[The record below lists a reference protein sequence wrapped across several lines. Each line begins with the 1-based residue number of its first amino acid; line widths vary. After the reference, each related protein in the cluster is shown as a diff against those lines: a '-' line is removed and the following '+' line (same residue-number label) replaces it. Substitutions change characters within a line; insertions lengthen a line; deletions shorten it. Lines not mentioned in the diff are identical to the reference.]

1 MLNKAMIAV
10 LATLLLATTTNDVPA
25 GVDRTIAD
33 ITARPAYAHSVFG
46 IFVADQTTGQTLIDR
61 MGEKM
66 FVAASIMKTYSTATA
81 LKAYGPGYRFRTPVY
96 RTGTLKGGALA
107 GDLIL
112 VASGDFSF
120 GLRDRPDGTLAF
132 NSAPEVDHNA
142 ASTGFSG
149 PALLPNSDPL
159 AAMTELAREVRA
171 RGIRSVRNVVIDDRL
186 FAPYKGWL
194 DGLISPIW
202 INENI
207 IDITIAPTSPGRPAR
222 VDWRPKTGSIRV
234 VSEVKTVANES
245 RSGPLTVEPAG
256 PGIVEIRGE
265 IAAGGKPAL
274 RSAQIV
280 DPAAFA
286 RVAFTEA
293 LNRAGIAVNAR
304 ASGPNPSNLLPS
316 PAAYTSQALVAEHV
330 SPPLSE
336 FVKVILKLSYN
347 RGADVMVCLVAV
359 KAGSRDCADGLET
372 ELKTITALGVS
383 PDSTIVYDGAG
394 SDDAGRTSPV
404 DEVTFLR
411 NILTQPWGHVV
422 GDGMSILGVDGN
434 EATNQAGTPTAGKV
448 RVKDGTRVAGSPS
461 GQAYLSAKTFVGYM
475 EAKSGRRLV
484 YAVYLNNV
492 PTAPASIFATL
503 LTADR
508 DVGTITAAIQQGY

>member
-1 MLNKAMIAV
+1 
-10 LATLLLATTTNDVPA
+10 
-25 GVDRTIAD
+25 
-33 ITARPAYAHSVFG
+33 
-46 IFVADQTTGQTLIDR
+46 
-61 MGEKM
+61 
-66 FVAASIMKTYSTATA
+66 
-81 LKAYGPGYRFRTPVY
+81 
-96 RTGTLKGGALA
+96 
-107 GDLIL
+107 
-112 VASGDFSF
+112 
-120 GLRDRPDGTLAF
+120 
-132 NSAPEVDHNA
+132 
-142 ASTGFSG
+142 
-149 PALLPNSDPL
+149 
-159 AAMTELAREVRA
+159 MTELAREVRA
-171 RGIRSVRNVVIDDRL
+171 GDRSVRNVVIDDRL

-194 DGLISPIW
+194 DGLISPDLDQR
-202 INENI
+202 EHHRHH
-207 IDITIAPTSPGRPAR
+207 DRASR
-222 VDWRPKTGSIRV
+222 VRAVPRASTWRPKTGSIRA

-265 IAAGGKPAL
+265 IAGAASPLCAAH
-274 RSAQIV
+274 RSSN
-280 DPAAFA
+280 PAAFA

-359 KAGSRDCADGLET
+359 KAGSRDCADGLERI
-372 ELKTITALGVS
+372 KTITALGVS

-422 GDGMSILGVDGN
+422 GDGMSILGVD
-434 EATNQAGTPTAGKV
+434 E
-448 RVKDGTRVAGSPS
+448 
-461 GQAYLSAKTFVGYM
+461 
-475 EAKSGRRLV
+475 
-484 YAVYLNNV
+484 
-492 PTAPASIFATL
+492 
-503 LTADR
+503 
-508 DVGTITAAIQQGY
+508 